1 MRFGKSKDE
10 EIEEDIEAGD
20 AAPEIEE
27 EPSQV
32 PLMTGVGRPDGLDS
46 DIDYQSMGEG
56 SKIFN
61 KSTMLIVTVILIAA
75 GALYAMRISQGDGKQ
90 SEDVRK
96 SEAKIEQLMTQLKSA
111 DALGGN
117 HSLAKGSID
126 KLMNDAE
133 FIISQLDVDPSKRQ
147 VPIEFT
153 KKNPFYLFMERPVEA
168 VATKAAEP
176 NAEEK
181 KQAELMK
188 KLEGDLGRFKIQSI
202 LPNGRKP
209 VAIIDGKIVQV
220 GETIGSFKVKEIQ
233 KLAVILEAEGK
244 EFTLSIESDPNNKAT
259 KGR

>member
-10 EIEEDIEAGD
+10 ELDEDLDTTAGETD
-20 AAPEIEE
+20 HEE

-32 PLMTGVGRPDGLDS
+32 PLMTGVGRPEGLDS

-111 DALGGN
+111 EALGGDHN
-117 HSLAKGSID
+117 LAKGSID
-126 KLMNDAE
+126 RLMNDAE

-153 KKNPFYLFMERPVEA
+153 KKNPFQLFVERPVETVA
-168 VATKAAEP
+168 VKVEP

-181 KQAELMK
+181 RQAELMK
-188 KLEGDLGRFKIQSI
+188 KLDNELARFKIQSI

-220 GETIGSFKVKEIQ
+220 GETIGSFKIKEIQ
-233 KLAVILEAEGK
+233 KLAVILEAENK
-244 EFTLSIESDPNNKAT
+244 EFTLSIESDPNIKAT